1 MLHALGLLWK
11 KKNLGM
17 SFYST
22 REAIE
27 IDAVQDSGALA
38 LKSKGHEC
46 IPQLPKMPA
55 EQFFHFWAGDSGVEN
70 GS

>member
-1 MLHALGLLWK
+1 MLLVFCEK
-11 KKNLGM
+11 RNLGM
-17 SFYST
+17 SFCST

-27 IDAVQDSGALA
+27 IEAVQDSRALA
-38 LKSKGHEC
+38 LESKGHEC
-46 IPQLPKMPA
+46 IPQLPKIPA

>member
-1 MLHALGLLWK
+1 
-11 KKNLGM
+11 M
-17 SFYST
+17 SFCST

-70 GS
+70 ES